1 MNKKGSW
8 YNPLSWVV
16 KKANIPKEK
25 AGIDRKHIIEELEA
39 DFELHESKIERSFK
53 GFCEAG
59 FQHFDSNFSGTHR
72 VSKWSLLKKEHPEMK
87 NKLMQAEKAMLSSS
101 LKNLNPPKIQ
111 YEIPEE
117 IRPLCLHFSAGL
129 KLHEDIVHTSDNR
142 DMHMRSDFDMVTRGS
157 KTERVERR
165 LKEKRHSG
173 FEMYIVPAFNRNNG
187 VRMFF
192 VIGWMKGKESSP
204 IIGSSS
210 PHLNMVGWDDLARDF
225 KDKVRS
231 ELLR

>member
-1 MNKKGSW
+1 MNKKGWWFS
-8 YNPLSWVV
+8 SA
-16 KKANIPKEK
+16 KKIVPEEK
-25 AGIDRKHIIEELEA
+25 AGIDRTHIIEELEA

-72 VSKWSLLKKEHPEMK
+72 ANGWKYIRKTYPQIT
-87 NKLMQAEKAMLSSS
+87 NKLLTQEKAMLSTNIKSM
-101 LKNLNPPKIQ
+101 NPEKIK

-117 IRPLCLHFSAGL
+117 IKPLCLHFSAGL
-129 KLHEDIVHTSDNR
+129 KLHEDITHTSDSR

-173 FEMYIVPAFNRNNG
+173 FDMYIIPAFNRNNG
-187 VRMFF
+187 IRMFF

-204 IIGSSS
+204 IVGSSS
-210 PHLNMVGWDDLARDF
+210 PHLNLVGWDDLARDL
-225 KDKVRS
+225 KEKVRS
-231 ELLR
+231 ELLK